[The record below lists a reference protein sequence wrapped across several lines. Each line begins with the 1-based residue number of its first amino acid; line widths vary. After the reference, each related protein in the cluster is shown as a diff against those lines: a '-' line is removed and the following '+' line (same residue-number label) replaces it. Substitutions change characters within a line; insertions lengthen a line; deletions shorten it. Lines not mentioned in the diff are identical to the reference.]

1 MSASLPSGAGL
12 GPARRLRPMGIT
24 ALALGAPGH
33 RRGLDPAGAAR
44 VPRVSPGET
53 HGPWPSPR
61 ARTWSPRVA
70 ILLRVRGVGPP
81 PTETGAVP
89 TPEAIASPGITS
101 ELGSLPLPVDTA
113 QDEGIIASFLAATP
127 QPLAAKVPAA
137 SPGAE
142 GSYDCR
148 QFWIRFA
155 NTDERREKA
164 ALLIARM
171 YASQGYKHEDIIP
184 ETCHAITLISHGP
197 EGNVI
202 ATITISMDSPE
213 EGLLADQGHRGE
225 LDRLRAQG
233 KRLCEFNGFAVDPSV
248 RSRLAL
254 ARLFHIA
261 MLYPGGL
268 LGCTD
273 CVIEVSPRHA
283 GFYERMLLF
292 KRIGEARICLRV
304 GTVGVLLHA
313 DFRSMMERLEQVGGL
328 MEKAAGDRSLY
339 PYGFSKADADGIL
352 GRLKRM
358 A

>member
-1 MSASLPSGAGL
+1 M
-12 GPARRLRPMGIT
+12 
-24 ALALGAPGH
+24 
-33 RRGLDPAGAAR
+33 
-44 VPRVSPGET
+44 
-53 HGPWPSPR
+53 
-61 ARTWSPRVA
+61 
-70 ILLRVRGVGPP
+70 
-81 PTETGAVP
+81 P
-89 TPEAIASPGITS
+89 TPEAIESSGTTS
-101 ELGSLPLPVDTA
+101 ELDSLLLPDDAA
-113 QDEGIIASFLAATP
+113 QDAGLIASFLTAMP
-127 QPLAAKVPAA
+127 QSLAAKVPAA

-142 GSYDCR
+142 GSCECR
-148 QFWIRFA
+148 RFWIRFA

-171 YASQGYKHEDIIP
+171 YASQGYKHEDIVP

-213 EGLLADQGHRGE
+213 GGLLADQGHRGE

-233 KRLCEFNGFAVDPSV
+233 KKLCEFNGFAVDPTV

-261 MLYPGGL
+261 MLYPWGL
-268 LGCTD
+268 LGRTD
-273 CVIEVSPRHA
+273 CVIEVHPRHA

-292 KRIGEARICLRV
+292 KRIGEARVCSRV
-304 GTVGVLLHA
+304 GAVGVLLHA
-313 DFRSMMERLEQVGGL
+313 DFGDMMERLDQVGGL

-339 PYGFSKADADGIL
+339 PYGFSKADAEGIL
-352 GRLKRM
+352 GRLKRG